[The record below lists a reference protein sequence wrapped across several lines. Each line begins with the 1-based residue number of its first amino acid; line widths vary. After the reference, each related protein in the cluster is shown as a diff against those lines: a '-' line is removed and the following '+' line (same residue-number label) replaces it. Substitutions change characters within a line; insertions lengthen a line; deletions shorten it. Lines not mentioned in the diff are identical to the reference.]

1 MNLTEIFFFS
11 GRTRNHRSDR
21 YTRRPIRSRHLSRN
35 KGSASPSSH
44 SPRIAAVR
52 TFPPADHI
60 FIDELADSIAGDGST
75 CGTHKDP
82 EESTDAGEQQTS
94 HNRSGMGS
102 GCGGNVTARTGPE
115 ERCRTTNSIGRIS
128 PPSATGTVHD
138 SASLTTTPT
147 REKPHRPSFLPE
159 RSPVPAPP
167 PPR

>member
-21 YTRRPIRSRHLSRN
+21 YTRHPIRSRRLSRN

-82 EESTDAGEQQTS
+82 EESTDAGEQQTP

-102 GCGGNVTARTGPE
+102 GSSGNVTARTGPKE
-115 ERCRTTNSIGRIS
+115 SRRATNSIGRIS
-128 PPSATGTVHD
+128 PSSATRTVHD

-147 REKPHRPSFLPE
+147 RKKPHRSSFLPE